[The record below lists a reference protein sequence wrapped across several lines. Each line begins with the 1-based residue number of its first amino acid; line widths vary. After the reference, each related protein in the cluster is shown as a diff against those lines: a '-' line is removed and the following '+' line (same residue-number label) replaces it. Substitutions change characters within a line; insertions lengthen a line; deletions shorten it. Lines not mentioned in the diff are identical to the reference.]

1 MDDKEEGIIEKLI
14 LDGGLETVGVDQ
26 ETGELLYSFTPK
38 IKNLM
43 PDLYDEH
50 MTEVNS
56 CVMNLWERGFLEID
70 FFAEEPIITLSK
82 KAFDRA
88 AIEGL
93 SKKDRWNLFEI
104 IRLLNPKA
112 WYNLYIA

>member
-56 CVMNLWERGFLEID
+56 CVMNLWEKGFLEID

-93 SKKDRWNLFEI
+93 SKKHRWNLFEI

-112 WYNLYIA
+112 

>member
-1 MDDKEEGIIEKLI
+1 MSSEEDKIIEKLI
-14 LDGGLETVGVDQ
+14 LQGGMETVGVDE

-50 MTEVNS
+50 ITDVNA
-56 CVMNLWERGFLEID
+56 CVMNLWEKGFLEID

-82 KAFDRA
+82 KAFDRVA
-88 AIEGL
+88 VEGL

-104 IRLLNPKA
+104 MRLLHPKA
-112 WYNLYIA
+112 